1 MGIVVTDAC
10 VRGILDAGYDAT
22 FPAGSTLE
30 IRSGPRPGP
39 GAAPAGV
46 LLWSKVLAAAWMAAS
61 AGRAKGLSAALAAAG
76 LAAGDA
82 AHYRLKAP
90 GDTGAA
96 TQAEPRQEG
105 SVTAVGG
112 GGDMEVSNVSVA
124 VGQNLSVLTFSV
136 GIP

>member
-1 MGIVVTDAC
+1 MIDVTDAT
-10 VRGILDAGYDAT
+10 VRGLLDSGYDAT
-22 FPAGSTLE
+22 FPNGSVLE
-30 IRSGPRPGP
+30 IRSGARPGA

-46 LLWSKVLAAAWMAAS
+46 VLWSRVLGAGTFAAAV
-61 AGRAKGLSAALAAAG
+61 GRAKGLVAALAAAG
-76 LAAGDA
+76 IAAGAA

-105 SVTAVGG
+105 SVTGVGG
-112 GGDMEVSNVSVA
+112 GGDMEVSNVNVA

-136 GIP
+136 AIP

>member
-1 MGIVVTDAC
+1 MIEVTDAA
-10 VRGILDAGYDAT
+10 VRGILDSGYDAT
-22 FPAGSTLE
+22 FPNGSVLE
-30 IRSGPRPGP
+30 IRSGARPGA
-39 GAAPAGV
+39 GAPPSGIV
-46 LLWSKVLAAAWMAAS
+46 LWSKVLGAGAFAAA

-76 LAAGDA
+76 IAAGVA
-82 AHYRLKAP
+82 AYYRLTAP

-112 GGDMEVSNVSVA
+112 GGDMEVSNTNVA

-136 GIP
+136 AIP